1 MLRSS
6 LAVLVVQR
14 REGAGALPG
23 CRSRGSCCSINP
35 RPAWHRS
42 SCSRSLRSSSVS
54 ARARLTLLIVEQ
66 NVRQV
71 LRVVDRAYL
80 LDAGT
85 IRASAAAGELSANKA
100 IREAYLGV

>member
-14 REGAGALPG
+14 REGAGAPPG
-23 CRSRGSCCSINP
+23 CRSRGSCC
-35 RPAWHRS
+35 
-42 SCSRSLRSSSVS
+42 SLRSSSVS

-100 IREAYLGV
+100 IQEAYLGV

>member
-1 MLRSS
+1 
-6 LAVLVVQR
+6 V
-14 REGAGALPG
+14 
-23 CRSRGSCCSINP
+23 
-35 RPAWHRS
+35 
-42 SCSRSLRSSSVS
+42 
-54 ARARLTLLIVEQ
+54 RARLTLLIVEQ

-100 IREAYLGV
+100 IQEAYLGV